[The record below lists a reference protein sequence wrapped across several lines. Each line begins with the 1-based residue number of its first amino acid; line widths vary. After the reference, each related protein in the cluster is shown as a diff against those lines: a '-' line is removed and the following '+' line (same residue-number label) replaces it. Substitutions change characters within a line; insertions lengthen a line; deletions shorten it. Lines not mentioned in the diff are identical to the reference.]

1 MEEAF
6 ILKRGRG
13 CSPLL
18 NTRVQVRTGSGPR
31 FGGGGSISSEC
42 FSFLSEFGGEEADVD
57 VVGMLVALGR
67 IGETL

>member
-1 MEEAF
+1 M
-6 ILKRGRG
+6 
-13 CSPLL
+13 
-18 NTRVQVRTGSGPR
+18 RTGSGPR

-42 FSFLSEFGGEEADVD
+42 FSFLSESGGEEADVD